1 MKLSQSELEDVA
13 YIIDG
18 RANEIAMFMD
28 DYVTTGSHRGSVE
41 RALTRE
47 IDRLRWLVKKI
58 LAEEWA
64 E

>member
-13 YIIDG
+13 YIMYR
-18 RANEIAMFMD
+18 RADEIAIFRS
-28 DYVTTGSHRGSVE
+28 DYTAIGSHYGSVDM
-41 RALTRE
+41 ALTRE
-47 IDRLRWLVKKI
+47 IERLRRLAKKI

>member
-28 DYVTTGSHRGSVE
+28 DYIATGSHYGSVDM
-41 RALTRE
+41 ALTRE
-47 IDRLRWLVKKI
+47 IARLRWLAKKI